1 MADALTR
8 LVVDC
13 SVVGKWHIPT
23 EDHAAAA
30 AALFGDWKH
39 HVVDVSVPN
48 HFPSEVI
55 SAFLRVSRRGC
66 LTTDEAREA
75 IRDLLALPFVFC
87 DVTALADRAF
97 TIAHQHQQRAY
108 DCLYVAPAALEGIEL
123 WTSDEHLYNALPVQH
138 PLVRWI
144 ADYQQRWSGEP
155 ETATQHP
162 EVWRSI
168 PSLPHHPVMCYS
180 DRSLRKHPLLVQ
192 RIICTTTP
200 SASVQKLDPSAAR
213 R

>member
-13 SVVGKWHIPT
+13 SVVVKWKIPT

-30 AALFGDWKH
+30 EALFGDWEH
-39 HVVDVSVPN
+39 QVVDVVVPN

-55 SAFLRVSRRGC
+55 SAFLRASRRGR

-75 IRDLLALPFVFC
+75 IRDLLTLPFVLC

-108 DCLYVAPAALEGIEL
+108 DCLYVALAEGEGSEL
-123 WTSDEHLYNALPVQH
+123 WTGDERLYNGLHAQH

-144 ADYQQRWSGEP
+144 ADYQPQ
-155 ETATQHP
+155 
-162 EVWRSI
+162 
-168 PSLPHHPVMCYS
+168 
-180 DRSLRKHPLLVQ
+180 
-192 RIICTTTP
+192 
-200 SASVQKLDPSAAR
+200 
-213 R
+213 

>member
-13 SVVGKWHIPT
+13 SVVVKWKIPT

-30 AALFGDWKH
+30 EALLGDWEH
-39 HVVDVSVPN
+39 QMIDVWVPN

-55 SAFLRVSRRGC
+55 SAFLRAARRSR

-75 IRDLLALPFVFC
+75 IRDLLALPFVLC

-97 TIAHQHQQRAY
+97 TIAHQRQQRAY
-108 DCLYVAPAALEGIEL
+108 DCLYVALAEQDESEL
-123 WTSDEHLYNALPVQH
+123 WTGDERLYNALHAQY

-144 ADYQQRWSGEP
+144 ADYQPR
-155 ETATQHP
+155 
-162 EVWRSI
+162 
-168 PSLPHHPVMCYS
+168 
-180 DRSLRKHPLLVQ
+180 
-192 RIICTTTP
+192 
-200 SASVQKLDPSAAR
+200 
-213 R
+213 